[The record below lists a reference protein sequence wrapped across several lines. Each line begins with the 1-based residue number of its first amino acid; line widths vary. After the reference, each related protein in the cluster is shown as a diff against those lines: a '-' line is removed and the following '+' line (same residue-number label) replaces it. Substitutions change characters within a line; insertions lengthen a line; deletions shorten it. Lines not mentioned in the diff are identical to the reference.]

1 MVTPEDRRTAAL
13 RRTPHR
19 AASLGFGG
27 DDDDDEAMDAEEED
41 DQEQEQGARVDGA
54 VGCVGEEE
62 EDAGEERANE
72 RSLRGS
78 SKFMSK
84 LFDADDGASTAS
96 STRGVSPVGPEE
108 EGGGAGATVSQG
120 RRRSRRRNKGRPAL
134 HISTVDEQFG
144 DDEADEDVGEV
155 GGRPAGQGRPVS
167 TRGAAWSGIT
177 PGSISESVFWAS
189 PDARA
194 PAPGGNLQRKRARPE
209 GGPLSE
215 HQREVLNLTRSKI
228 PASLR
233 RQRSLSILM
242 DAASAI
248 DGSPI

>member
-1 MVTPEDRRTAAL
+1 MATPDDRRLAAQ

-19 AASLGFGG
+19 AASLGFDAG
-27 DDDDDEAMDAEEED
+27 DEAMDEEEEESVKGVDEEEGVEEED
-41 DQEQEQGARVDGA
+41 VELARAGGASAMG
-54 VGCVGEEE
+54 
-62 EDAGEERANE
+62 RA
-72 RSLRGS
+72 ST
-78 SKFMSK
+78 KFLPK
-84 LFDADDGASTAS
+84 LFEADDGASTAS

-108 EGGGAGATVSQG
+108 EGGGAAVMASHR

-134 HISTVDEQFG
+134 HISTADDEVG
-144 DDEADEDVGEV
+144 DDEADEEVGEA
-155 GGRPAGQGRPVS
+155 GKRSAGQDKPAS

-189 PDARA
+189 TDARA
-194 PAPGGNLQRKRARPE
+194 PGHLHRKRARPE
-209 GGPLSE
+209 GEPMSE
-215 HQREVLNLTRSKI
+215 QQREVLNLTRSKI

-248 DGSPI
+248 DGSSI